1 MNTHK
6 VYKQTQR
13 QTDVHNEYKTKK
25 TVNMFT
31 LMQA

>member
-25 TVNMFT
+25 
-31 LMQA
+31 L